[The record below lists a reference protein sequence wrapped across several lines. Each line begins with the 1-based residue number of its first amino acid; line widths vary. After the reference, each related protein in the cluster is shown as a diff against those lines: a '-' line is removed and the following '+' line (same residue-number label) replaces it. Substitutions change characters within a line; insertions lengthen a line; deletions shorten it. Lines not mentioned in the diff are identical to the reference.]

1 MSAGGGLMGGD
12 AGAGLV
18 GDALAWRRGALR
30 AKGGPRGGVGSADH
44 SHGLNQAE
52 ATRGLLTRT

>member
-1 MSAGGGLMGGD
+1 MGGD

-18 GDALAWRRGALR
+18 GDALTWRRGALR

-44 SHGLNQAE
+44 GHGLNQAE
-52 ATRGLLTRT
+52 ATRGLLTTT